1 MKYLISVFFHLALF
15 IYIVFSQNLSDK
27 ILITST
33 TDSIKLNCYCKDLA
47 LRTDSISITQ
57 LISDVNKEVDS
68 LKMKDFLI
76 EFAKWDFAQNKKI
89 VFEGACNGWVHKK
102 YSNPKELFDQIIR
115 VNSFLSEI
123 GYGTSPRANQRVA
136 MIYLIVNRVDG
147 EEIINH
153 YEKNKDDSGIKS
165 YWSFAL
171 DLLSQGD

>member
-15 IYIVFSQNLSDK
+15 SNNVLSQNLSDK

-76 EFAKWDFAQNKKI
+76 E
-89 VFEGACNGWVHKK
+89 
-102 YSNPKELFDQIIR
+102 
-115 VNSFLSEI
+115 
-123 GYGTSPRANQRVA
+123 
-136 MIYLIVNRVDG
+136 
-147 EEIINH
+147 
-153 YEKNKDDSGIKS
+153 KNK
-165 YWSFAL
+165 Y
-171 DLLSQGD
+171 